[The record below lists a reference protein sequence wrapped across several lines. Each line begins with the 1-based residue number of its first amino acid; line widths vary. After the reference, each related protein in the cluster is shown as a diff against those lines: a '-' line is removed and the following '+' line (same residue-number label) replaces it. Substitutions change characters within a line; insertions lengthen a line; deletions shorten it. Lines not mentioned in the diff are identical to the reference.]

1 VTFGHPLLLL
11 SLLLIPAAVAA
22 YVVNERRRARYAVRF
37 SNVAVLEQVVGTS
50 RPWKR
55 WLVVGAFLL
64 GIATL
69 CAAVAR
75 PHVNTTV
82 TDENA
87 TVVLVLDVS
96 GSMHAVDVKPTRL
109 IAAQRALHLF
119 IDKVPKRLKVGL
131 VLFAGD
137 AEVAAPPSTD
147 RQLLANAIDDADFYN
162 GFGGTAI
169 GDALNLA
176 VQVGIRS
183 AGLTGGGPTTM
194 RENPDLAS
202 YVTAAANPTKSTLVT
217 ILFLSDGH
225 QNRGTIAPLDG
236 AQIAKKAGIP
246 VYTVALGT
254 TGNTRLSGGFPGGG
268 GGGGGGFPGA
278 PFGGFTGA
286 NSLAPDPKTLG
297 AIAHITGGEFFRAR
311 NSTSLESAYSALG
324 SKLGQTHARVEV
336 TGDFAL
342 GAALLL
348 VFAGVLSALWAPR
361 LP

>member
-1 VTFGHPLLLL
+1 
-11 SLLLIPAAVAA
+11 
-22 YVVNERRRARYAVRF
+22 
-37 SNVAVLEQVVGTS
+37 
-50 RPWKR
+50 
-55 WLVVGAFLL
+55 
-64 GIATL
+64 
-69 CAAVAR
+69 
-75 PHVNTTV
+75 VNTTV

-119 IDKVPKRLKVGL
+119 VSKVPKRLKVGL

-137 AEVAAPPSTD
+137 AELAAPPSTD
-147 RQLLANAIDDADFYN
+147 RQLLSNAIDDADFYN

-183 AGLTGGGPTTM
+183 AGLTGSGPTTM
-194 RENPDLAS
+194 QENPDLAA
-202 YVTAAANPTKSTLVT
+202 YVTAASNPTKSTLVS

-225 QNRGTIAPLDG
+225 QNRGNISPLGG
-236 AQIAKKAGIP
+236 AQIAKRAGIP

-254 TGNTRLSGGFPGGG
+254 TGNTHLSGGFFGGGGG
-268 GGGGGGFPGA
+268 GGGGGGFPGF
-278 PFGGFTGA
+278 PGGFTGA

-311 NSTSLESAYSALG
+311 TAQSVESAYSALG
-324 SKLGQTHARVEV
+324 SKLGQTHGHEEV

-348 VFAGVLSALWAPR
+348 VLAGVLSALWAPR

>member
-1 VTFGHPLLLL
+1 MTFGHPLLLL
-11 SLLLIPAAVAA
+11 SLLLIPAAAVA
-22 YVVNERRRARYAVRF
+22 YLINERRRARYAVRF
-37 SNVAVLEQVVGTS
+37 TNVAVLEQVVGSS
-50 RPWKR
+50 RPWRR
-55 WLVVGAFLL
+55 WLVLAAFLVA
-64 GIATL
+64 IATL
-69 CAAVAR
+69 CVAVAR
-75 PHVNTTV
+75 PHVTRTV

-96 GSMHAVDVKPTRL
+96 GSMHAIDVKPTRL
-109 IAAQRALHLF
+109 IAAQRALRVF

-137 AEVAAPPSTD
+137 AQVAAPPTTD
-147 RQLLANAIDDADFYN
+147 RDLLSNAIDDADFYN

-183 AGLTGGGPTTM
+183 AGLSGGGPTTLQA
-194 RENPDLAS
+194 NPNLAS
-202 YVTAAANPTKSTLVT
+202 YVTAAGNPTKSTLVS

-236 AQIAKKAGIP
+236 AQIAKRAGIP

-254 TGNTRLSGGFPGGG
+254 TGNTRLGGGFFGG
-268 GGGGGGFPGA
+268 GGGGGGFGVP
-278 PFGGFTGA
+278 PGGFTGA

-297 AIAHITGGEFFRAR
+297 SIARITGGQFFPAR
-311 NSTSLESAYSALG
+311 TAKALESAYSALG
-324 SKLGQTHARVEV
+324 SKLGQTHAREEV

-342 GAALLL
+342 GAVLLL
-348 VFAGVLSALWAPR
+348 VLAGAMSALWAPK